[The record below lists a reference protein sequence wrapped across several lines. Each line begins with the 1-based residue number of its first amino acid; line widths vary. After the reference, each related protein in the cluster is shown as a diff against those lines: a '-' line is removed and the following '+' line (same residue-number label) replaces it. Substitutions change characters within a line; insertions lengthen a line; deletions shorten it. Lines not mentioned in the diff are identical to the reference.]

1 MQKNVPFILY
11 TSYYNLQKDYLFR
24 VAIEAWVN
32 KEKELVLKISQPYP
46 CVFSSDGRCDGL
58 EHNAKYLTYTFLEH
72 SISKIVAMS
81 IAQFAECG
89 NSNEMEKH
97 GFQKVLQA

>member
-32 KEKELVLKISQPYP
+32 KEKEVVLKILQPYP
-46 CVFSSDGRCDGL
+46 CVFSGDGRCDSPDY
-58 EHNAKYLTYTFLEH
+58 NAKYLTYTFLEH
-72 SISKIVAMS
+72 SINKIVAMS
-81 IAQFAECG
+81 ITKFTECG
-89 NSNEMEKH
+89 NSSGIEKY
-97 GFQKVLQA
+97 GFQNVLQA